1 MSESSS
7 GESFNEDV
15 IVETM
20 DLARASSEHKDW
32 FTEMVKSAE
41 AEDNQGQE
49 VEEPNPKK
57 LKFSPEG
64 TTKNCTTR
72 TTSRT

>member
-7 GESFNEDV
+7 GESSNEDV

-20 DLARASSEHKDW
+20 DLARAGPGHKDW

-41 AEDNQGQE
+41 VEDNQGQV

-57 LKFSPEG
+57 PKFSPEG
-64 TTKNCTTR
+64 PTKKCTTLE
-72 TTSRT
+72 TSRT